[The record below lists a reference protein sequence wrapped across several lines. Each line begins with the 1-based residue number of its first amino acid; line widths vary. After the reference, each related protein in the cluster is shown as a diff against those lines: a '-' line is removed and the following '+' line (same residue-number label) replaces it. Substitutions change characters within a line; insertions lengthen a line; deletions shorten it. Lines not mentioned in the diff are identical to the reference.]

1 MVEEHAIEKMIMKNL
16 NERRDINKNEYK
28 FIKSFYKCYF
38 NSMLNKDKIYDCIV
52 N

>member
-1 MVEEHAIEKMIMKNL
+1 MVEEHTIEKMIMKNL
-16 NERRDINKNEYK
+16 DERRNINKNEYK

-38 NSMLNKDKIYDCIV
+38 SSMENKEKIYNCIV

>member
-1 MVEEHAIEKMIMKNL
+1 MVEEHTIEKEIVKIL
-16 NERRDINKNEYK
+16 KERRDINKNEYK

-38 NSMLNKDKIYDCIV
+38 NSMINKEEIYNCIV